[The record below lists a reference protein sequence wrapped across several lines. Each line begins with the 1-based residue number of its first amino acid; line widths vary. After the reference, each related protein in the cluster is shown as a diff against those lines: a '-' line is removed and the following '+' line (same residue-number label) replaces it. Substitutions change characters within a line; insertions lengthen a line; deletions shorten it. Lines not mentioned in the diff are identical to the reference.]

1 MEIRA
6 AALLFGFFLDFLFG
20 DPRWLYH
27 PIRLIGSAISAVEKG
42 IQAVFP
48 KTPRGERAGG
58 ILLILLIGSGSFA
71 LPFFV
76 LKMLYGWSQTA
87 GFLLESFLCY
97 QLTAARDLKGE
108 SMKVYRE
115 LTEGSLAGA
124 RRQSL

>member
-42 IQAVFP
+42 IRAVFP

-58 ILLILLIGSGSFA
+58 ILLFLRPPVFCLENAVRLEPDSRISPGV
-71 LPFFV
+71 FF
-76 LKMLYGWSQTA
+76 MLSADGGQR
-87 GFLLESFLCY
+87 FE
-97 QLTAARDLKGE
+97 R
-108 SMKVYRE
+108 
-115 LTEGSLAGA
+115 
-124 RRQSL
+124 